1 MSLKTMCALAIL
13 TAIIVTIWGLP
24 ASMEFP
30 IALTA
35 ISVYAL
41 CEYHNQKHRKDKK

>member
-1 MSLKTMCALAIL
+1 MCALAIL
-13 TAIIVTIWGLP
+13 IAIIVTIWGLP
-24 ASMEFP
+24 AIMEFP